1 MTFGYIQKFMEANG
15 YDIKHSSIIHGT
27 NSVSAKVKEDV
38 DYAQVVKDMEKAV
51 FI

>member
-1 MTFGYIQKFMEANG
+1 MEANG
-15 YDIKHSSIIHGT
+15 YDIKHSSIIHGVS
-27 NSVSAKVKEDV
+27 SVSVKVKEDV